1 MPKAFVVG
9 NVSLDL
15 VLGGIPEYPEW
26 GTEML
31 IPGYVMRPGGA
42 ASNASLALG
51 ALGMPTYIVATVGK
65 DSLGADIQAQFK
77 KASVHTDFLFH
88 IPGYE
93 TAISIGVTNAR
104 TQERSFLTDLGAQE
118 CLEEAHLR
126 AILPLLDDGDFVL
139 LCGYFLSPRLR
150 TETLKKTL
158 EFLRTQCKLT
168 LLFDTGWPTEGWTER
183 VRREIQDL
191 LPAFDYFLPNE
202 KEFEGVGGKDVI
214 PLPRKGVIIK
224 QGKKGC
230 TAYTKEGVF
239 SSATIDIPVTDT
251 IGAGDYFNAGFI
263 FGLFQEYPLPLV
275 LRCANLVAS
284 LNISL
289 SPKRDRLVTKDMLD
303 KALLS
308 EDQR

>member
-1 MPKAFVVG
+1 MPKVFVVG

-42 ASNASLALG
+42 ASNASLALA
-51 ALGMPTYIVATVGK
+51 ALGVSTYIVATVGE
-65 DSLGADIQAQFK
+65 DSLGVDIRTQFE

-88 IPGYE
+88 VPGYE
-93 TAISIGVTNAR
+93 TALSIGVTNAR

-118 CLEEAHLR
+118 CLAEEHLK
-126 AILPLLDDGDFVL
+126 AMLPLLGNGDFVL

-158 EFLRTQCKLT
+158 EFLRTQHKLT
-168 LLFDTGWPTEGWTER
+168 LLFDTGWPTEGWTEK
-183 VRREIQDL
+183 VRREIQGL

-202 KEFEGVGGKDVI
+202 KEFEGVGGKDAI
-214 PLPRKGVIIK
+214 PLPRKGVIMK

-230 TAYTKEGVF
+230 TAYTKDGTF
-239 SSATIDIPVTDT
+239 SSATLDISVTDT

-263 FGLFQEYPLPLV
+263 FGLLQGYPFPRV

-289 SPKRDRLVTKDMLD
+289 SPTRDRLVTKDMLE
-303 KALLS
+303 KTLFL